1 MAPLPRRRLQALVRQ
16 RRHEPILARLRLAY
30 WVAQVCNADAPD
42 HRRVAKD
49 DWRAGEAV
57 EESNSGAK
65 QNRRD
70 VDVDFVEEPSIQAL
84 LDGVGAV
91 DANGLP
97 GGGGFGLVHGAFDAV
112 DHEVYSRVG
121 SRPSG
126 GDVVGKYECW
136 SPGVVSAPAV
146 GDLEGASAREH
157 GTKFGCETA
166 KVLGARPGHLER
178 HGVRPSGVDFDVARV
193 DVPVEHFG
201 HTIVEVGDVAVE
213 RHGHYCDNLR
223 RSEERRV
230 GKECRPRW
238 SPYT

>member
-91 DANGLP
+91 DTNGFPRRRRFWL
-97 GGGGFGLVHGAFDAV
+97 
-112 DHEVYSRVG
+112 G
-121 SRPSG
+121 SRRFRCRRTRSG
-126 GDVVGKYECW
+126 QSSWVG
-136 SPGVVSAPAV
+136 A
-146 GDLEGASAREH
+146 
-157 GTKFGCETA
+157 
-166 KVLGARPGHLER
+166 
-178 HGVRPSGVDFDVARV
+178 
-193 DVPVEHFG
+193 
-201 HTIVEVGDVAVE
+201 I
-213 RHGHYCDNLR
+213 R
-223 RSEERRV
+223 RGR
-230 GKECRPRW
+230 G
-238 SPYT
+238 

>member
-1 MAPLPRRRLQALVRQ
+1 MLEDTLDQLTEVTLNDRLPPNDRYSAARSRAQRGPRQLQYPSWAARYLAKTSLAPSRVNVSPKLKLTAERERVWGP
-16 RRHEPILARLRLAY
+16 LRLAY
-30 WVAQVCNADAPD
+30 CVAQVCNADAPD

-65 QNRRD
+65 KNRRD

-91 DANGLP
+91 DADGLP

-136 SPGVVSAPAV
+136 SPS
-146 GDLEGASAREH
+146 
-157 GTKFGCETA
+157 
-166 KVLGARPGHLER
+166 
-178 HGVRPSGVDFDVARV
+178 
-193 DVPVEHFG
+193 
-201 HTIVEVGDVAVE
+201 
-213 RHGHYCDNLR
+213 
-223 RSEERRV
+223 
-230 GKECRPRW
+230 
-238 SPYT
+238 